1 MNDEEAGELDG
12 GHHDDNDGQ
21 GPSHPAPPR
30 RAAAMQPREIHEALG
45 HRRDEEEHIQTNDA
59 GSMKRAF
66 ENCTTFPVDTLPARI
81 DGPTE
86 SSFYCEVSVPRAGRL
101 RDELKG
107 LMRPAVTIA
116 EIVSAISTS
125 TSASSSSSSSS
136 KKRFLGGIKLLMDTC
151 KFTDGQHQDQAIQE
165 AVAEGRGYRAAMV
178 QAGCTKVKAFF
189 DDEKWPQHQDDETV
203 EEQDEE
209 TRRKSHYVRVC
220 LRVQQA
226 KAVEAF
232 PRLPYLC
239 TLTKNMFD
247 KHVGN
252 MVNYLKG
259 KLKDADGDLLTP
271 PAGTVE
277 AFRGGPVGAQ

>member
-1 MNDEEAGELDG
+1 
-12 GHHDDNDGQ
+12 
-21 GPSHPAPPR
+21 
-30 RAAAMQPREIHEALG
+30 
-45 HRRDEEEHIQTNDA
+45 
-59 GSMKRAF
+59 
-66 ENCTTFPVDTLPARI
+66 
-81 DGPTE
+81 
-86 SSFYCEVSVPRAGRL
+86 
-101 RDELKG
+101 
-107 LMRPAVTIA
+107 
-116 EIVSAISTS
+116 
-125 TSASSSSSSSS
+125 
-136 KKRFLGGIKLLMDTC
+136 MDTC
-151 KFTDGQHQDQAIQE
+151 KFTDGQHQDQAIQD

-189 DDEKWPQHQDDETV
+189 DDVEWPQHQDDETV